1 MNNVVDRGLHHQRK
15 ITRESVAEENEIN
28 EIKEMKENEI
38 KVSNE
43 EAKKGVMQM
52 VAYLKKHKR
61 LDLSVKMKK

>member
-1 MNNVVDRGLHHQRK
+1 MNTEYLSVVDRGLHHQRK
-15 ITRESVAEENEIN
+15 ITRESVAE
-28 EIKEMKENEI
+28 ENEI

-61 LDLSVKMKK
+61 LDLSVKIKKWLTNH